1 MEVYGVGK
9 TFEFFIT
16 VELFNDEYL
25 FELKCTILGLK
36 DNPSFPWWLSKAINF
51 FLFPIYH
58 HSVKLIT
65 SEDKSLGHIFVNIIF
80 NITIIQFLKASKN

>member
-1 MEVYGVGK
+1 MGLGRHLN
-9 TFEFFIT
+9 FCIT

-36 DNPSFPWWLSKAINF
+36 YNPSFPWWLSKARNF
-51 FLFPIYH
+51 FFFPIYH

-65 SEDKSLGHIFVNIIF
+65 SEDKPLGHIFVNIIF
-80 NITIIQFLKASKN
+80 FFNITIIQFLKTSKN

>member
-1 MEVYGVGK
+1 MGLGRHLN
-9 TFEFFIT
+9 FCIT

-36 DNPSFPWWLSKAINF
+36 DNPSFPWWLSKARN
-51 FLFPIYH
+51 FLFLSPIY
-58 HSVKLIT
+58 VLNIKLII

-80 NITIIQFLKASKN
+80 FFKITIIQLLKASKN

>member
-1 MEVYGVGK
+1 MGLGRH
-9 TFEFFIT
+9 FNFCIN

-51 FLFPIYH
+51 VFISNL
-58 HSVKLIT
+58 S
-65 SEDKSLGHIFVNIIF
+65 S
-80 NITIIQFLKASKN
+80 QC

>member
-1 MEVYGVGK
+1 MGLGRHLN
-9 TFEFFIT
+9 FCIN

-36 DNPSFPWWLSKAINF
+36 DNPSFPWWLSKARNF

-58 HSVKLIT
+58 LSVKLIT
-65 SEDKSLGHIFVNIIF
+65 SEDKPLGHIFVNIIF
-80 NITIIQFLKASKN
+80 FFNITIIQLLKASKN